1 MLQPGERIGGRYV
14 LERRLGLGGMGVA
27 LFAAMPPPRRRVLK
41 AVAACAALLFLS
53 LPVALLFAAPH
64 RAQKFLQSAI
74 TGAPRP
80 SHGAIRVTARPG
92 EAEVYVDGAFRGM
105 TPALVEVPFGNH
117 SVRVGSVPLGRWRGM
132 EVRVK
137 NGIESTLSWISLG
150 NVPRTPPS
158 RCPAVA
164 LWDPRLPPESLDLPD

>member
-80 SHGAIRVTARPG
+80 SHGAIRITARPG
-92 EAEVYVDGAFRGM
+92 RRKCMWMG
-105 TPALVEVPFGNH
+105 L
-117 SVRVGSVPLGRWRGM
+117 LGG
-132 EVRVK
+132 
-137 NGIESTLSWISLG
+137 
-150 NVPRTPPS
+150 
-158 RCPAVA
+158 
-164 LWDPRLPPESLDLPD
+164 

>member
-1 MLQPGERIGGRYV
+1 VLQPGERIGGRYV

-27 LFAAMPPPRRRVLK
+27 LFAVLK

-132 EVRVK
+132 DVRVK
-137 NGIESTLSWISLG
+137 NGIEYHVEVDLS
-150 NVPRTPPS
+150 R
-158 RCPAVA
+158 
-164 LWDPRLPPESLDLPD
+164 

>member
-1 MLQPGERIGGRYV
+1 VLQPGERIGGRYV

-132 EVRVK
+132 DVRVK
-137 NGIESTLSWISLG
+137 NGIEYHVEVDLS
-150 NVPRTPPS
+150 R
-158 RCPAVA
+158 
-164 LWDPRLPPESLDLPD
+164 